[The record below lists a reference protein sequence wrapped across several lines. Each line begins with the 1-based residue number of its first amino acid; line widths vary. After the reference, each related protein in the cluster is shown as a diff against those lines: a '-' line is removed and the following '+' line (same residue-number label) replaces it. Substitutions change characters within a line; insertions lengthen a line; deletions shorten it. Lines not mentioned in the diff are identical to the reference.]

1 MFRLIEPDFIIAY
14 EAAMSVS
21 DTNLNNGEKPISE
34 ITDAVSNLLFVYN
47 RFIHIIHVYSVIFNG
62 M

>member
-1 MFRLIEPDFIIAY
+1 
-14 EAAMSVS
+14 MSVS
-21 DTNLNNGEKPISE
+21 DMNLHNGEKPISE

-47 RFIHIIHVYSVIFNG
+47 HSVHIIHVYSVIFNG